1 MIHVALFVAAAGFQ
15 LSADLH
21 EVSNLKAMAK
31 QFVLSAE
38 HKKALAKNMF
48 FTCPSDDQ
56 ALYWIYGRNDY
67 QNIPSL
73 ITTDNILQIGHIFF
87 DSTLRSIESRRLLP
101 DLKLLTTAMLKQAI
115 ARRQA
120 LESGPLAEA
129 ANRNVAYFGVADRLV
144 GNNSALPPS
153 AKSLVDREL
162 ALIESHAGFK
172 DSAIFPYDLDYSQF
186 IVRGH
191 YTKSDNLKRYFRGMM
206 WYGLVPFAVER
217 LVNGKP
223 VPATETVQQALL
235 LVRDLADSK
244 AQPRWDRI
252 YGTTTLYAGK
262 SNNLTPAQWSAIA
275 NRVFGVGHGVASYTN
290 KAKISQFV
298 AEAKKVGP
306 PMIVAKRQQGNPP
319 GSTQFRFMGQRAI
332 PDSRILQE
340 LSEPDL
346 RPFPSPLDIFSVM
359 GNSRATQIL
368 DASPDRYNPKGWKDY
383 KPTRAKLTGEIQR
396 VDRAGWSRDLYWSW
410 LDTLRTLAGT
420 PARYPKFMKSPAWQD
435 KSLYSALASWAELR
449 HDTIL
454 YGLQSVAE
462 MGSGDEEPPP
472 MVKGYVEPNVALY
485 SRTKSFVQQLAT
497 GLKSR
502 GYLVPEVAD
511 QVAGFQDLLSFLIKV
526 SDKELAGQRLTTAE
540 YKRIRYLEGD
550 LESLHNQIQVIASG
564 VRQLSQDDLDI
575 ALVADVHTAYGAAL
589 EVAVGRADH
598 IFAVVPI
605 EGKQV
610 LTRGTAFSYYEFLRP
625 VSDRMTDEAWKKQLS
640 EGEAP
645 PRSAWIGSFFVPKPL
660 KSTDE

>member
-1 MIHVALFVAAAGFQ
+1 MLYATLFVAAAGFQ

-31 QFVLSAE
+31 QFSFAAE

-48 FTCPSDDQ
+48 FTCPSDDE

-87 DSTLRSIESRRLLP
+87 DSTLRSIESRKLLP
-101 DLKLLTTAMLKQAI
+101 DLKQLTAAMLKQAI

-120 LESGPLAEA
+120 LGSGPLADS

-144 GNNSALPPS
+144 GGNSTIPAS
-153 AKSLVDREL
+153 AKALVEREL
-162 ALIESHAGFK
+162 ALVEAHAGFH

-191 YTKSDNLKRYFRGMM
+191 YTKSENLKRYFRGMM

-217 LVNGKP
+217 MVNGKP

-244 AQPRWDRI
+244 AQPQWDRI

-262 SNNLTPAQWSAIA
+262 SNNLTPAQWSGAA
-275 NRVFGVGHGVASYTN
+275 NKVFGAGHGVASYTD
-290 KAKISQFV
+290 KAKIAQFV
-298 AEAKKVGP
+298 AEAKKIGP
-306 PMIVAKRQQGNPP
+306 PMIVAKRKQGNPP

-346 RPFPSPLDIFSVM
+346 RPFPSPLDIFSVL

-368 DASPDRYNPKGWKDY
+368 DASPARYNPKGWKEY
-383 KPTRAKLTGEIQR
+383 KPTRAKLTQEFQK
-396 VDRAGWSRDLYWSW
+396 VDHAGWSRDLYWSW
-410 LDTLRTLAGT
+410 LDTLRTLTET
-420 PARYPKFMKSPAWQD
+420 PTRYPKFMKSSAWQD

-462 MGSGDEEPPP
+462 MGGEDEEPPP
-472 MVKGYVEPNVALY
+472 MVRGYVEPNVALY
-485 SRTKSFVQQLAT
+485 SRTKAFVQQLAA

-502 GYLVPEVAD
+502 GYLVPEVSE
-511 QVAGFQDLLSFLIKV
+511 QVAAFQDLLNFLVRV
-526 SDKELAGQRLTTAE
+526 SNKELAGQKLTTAE

-575 ALVADVHTAYGAAL
+575 ALVADVHTAYGQAL

-598 IFAVVPI
+598 VFAVVPI

-610 LTRGTAFSYYEFLRP
+610 LTRGTAFSYYEFLQP
-625 VSDRMTDEAWKKQLS
+625 VSDRMTDEAWKKRLS
-640 EGEAP
+640 DGKAP
-645 PRSAWIGSFFVPKPL
+645 SRPAWIGSFFVPKSL
-660 KSTDE
+660 KSSDE